1 MTCNIDIDNLKRK
14 RYVQVCAFL
23 VLLTIDSA
31 DMINDWLFYND
42 MYLLQKGLVFGPIE
56 SSLID
61 ALLAFSIIGVLTFL
75 LEVNLVGKEIFH
87 PDEMTWIDVDY
98 VSTVTVWIE
107 EVPQITISVIIA
119 SCREEA
125 VSIFQITKA
134 TVVIIGSV
142 LRLIVAIV
150 TFYQRKRTENYEN
163 KKTFNSCYAVL
174 LVGLILSVIGSTLVF
189 IFSHAQSDRGQIKFQ
204 EPSEF
209 LKMKHETTRYYDQVG
224 IYLDGRELPIN
235 AQTRMNYDWIK
246 LADLTDI
253 EKNIYS
259 AKKIK
264 FSKTGSTKIQIQ
276 TILKRDSKPWK
287 VENAECYNKNDKWVV
302 SNTSQCPN
310 LFDTNEIT
318 GDVTIYFN
326 FIQQTKYLIMGD
338 VKYNTLYTTP
348 SIGCSDSSGNH
359 IQMIQLTLKY
369 FKAKTMK
376 DDTFPKFYKLED
388 LVPIS
393 EAWQTGFNK
402 CKSTGSESPHWDI
415 SITVEYK
422 CWS

>member
-1 MTCNIDIDNLKRK
+1 MTCTIHKLRRK
-14 RYVQVCAFL
+14 RNVQVLVFL
-23 VLLTIDSA
+23 FLLAIDSA

-42 MYLLQKGLVFGPIE
+42 MNLLQKGLVFGPIE
-56 SSLID
+56 SSLLN
-61 ALLAFSIIGVLTFL
+61 ALLVFSIIGVLTFL
-75 LEVNLVGKEIFH
+75 LEVILVGREIFK
-87 PDEMTWIDVDY
+87 PDKGSWIDIDY

-125 VSIFQITKA
+125 VSIFQISKA
-134 TVVIIGSV
+134 SVVIIGCI
-142 LRLIVAIV
+142 LRLIIAIIR
-150 TFYQRKRTENYEN
+150 FCFRRRKENYEN
-163 KKTFNSCYAVL
+163 KKIFKSCYAVL
-174 LVGLILSVIGSTLVF
+174 LVGLILSVIGSIMVF
-189 IFSHAQSDRGQIKFQ
+189 IFSHALSDGGQIKFQ
-204 EPSEF
+204 EPTEF

-235 AQTRMNYDWIK
+235 AQTSMNYDWIK
-246 LADLTDI
+246 LVDLTDI
-253 EKNIYS
+253 EKNIYL

-276 TILKRDSKPWK
+276 TILDRHSKPPK
-287 VENAECYNKNDKWVV
+287 VENAECYDKNDKWVV

-326 FIQQTKYLIMGD
+326 FIQQTKHLIMGD

-348 SIGCSDSSGNH
+348 STGCSDSSGNY
-359 IQMIQLTLKY
+359 IELPLKY

-376 DDTFPKFYKLED
+376 NDTFPKFYKLED

-393 EAWQTGFNK
+393 EAWQTGFTK
-402 CKSTGSESPHWDI
+402 CKSSGSESPHWDN
-415 SITVEYK
+415 STITVNYN